1 MAQPQVLRFGL
12 RYYRLRA
19 RLHITE
25 AKNYLVIIFL
35 IIFLVIS
42 LSPHSIE
49 RCPDISVQD
58 APLLLVVGHDLLEGH
73 ETVRDADHVHHSKDH
88 PQAMVKHCTETDEL

>member
-1 MAQPQVLRFGL
+1 M
-12 RYYRLRA
+12 
-19 RLHITE
+19 
-25 AKNYLVIIFL
+25 IFL

-42 LSPHSIE
+42 FPPHSIE

-73 ETVRDADHVHHSKDH
+73 ETVRDADHVHQSKDH
-88 PQAMVKHCTETDEL
+88 PQAMMEHFTETEEL